1 MYREAWRL
9 QAEHFWV
16 EDMSDIDWDR
26 VYDRYAALLPRVRTR
41 GELSD
46 LIWEMQGELGTSH
59 AYEWGGD
66 YREPPQYQRGFLGAD
81 LCWDED
87 RRGYRIERIYRG
99 DSWNRE
105 HDSPLAEPGLDV
117 HEGDCIV
124 AIGGKRLSR
133 DVTPDQL
140 LVNASGRNVSVTAA
154 CQEGRRANGAG

>member
-9 QAEHFWV
+9 QTEQFWV

-26 VYDRYAALLPRVRTR
+26 VYDRYAAVLPRVRTR

-59 AYEWGGD
+59 AYEYGGD

-81 LCWDED
+81 LVWDED
-87 RRGYRIERIYRG
+87 ARRLPHRAHLSRRLVESRDRFAA
-99 DSWNRE
+99 WPN
-105 HDSPLAEPGLDV
+105 PGSAV
-117 HEGDCIV
+117 REGDVIV

-133 DVTPDQL
+133 ETSHRTGCWSMPP
-140 LVNASGRNVSVTAA
+140 
-154 CQEGRRANGAG
+154 GATSR